1 MPAKHP
7 RMALVIDA
15 PTKEKVAFLA
25 SKHRRS
31 TSAEIVVAI
40 EAWVKQHA
48 DDMAGFEPSEP
59 DSEA

>member
-1 MPAKHP
+1 
-7 RMALVIDA
+7 MALVIDA